1 MNRIV
6 LSVYTYTREKWGG
19 GGAVGSGGGG
29 FMGGVTKGYKHE
41 TDNTEG
47 KERKAPR
54 QEEEMEKRKK
64 KKEKSFHFISF
75 RAKLALRNSICFDIL
90 CMKYGYSVPYA
101 SVVGFPF
108 HVQ

>member
-6 LSVYTYTREKWGG
+6 LSVYIYTRERKGVGQRGRGG
-19 GGAVGSGGGG
+19 GGY
-29 FMGGVTKGYKHE
+29 MGGVTKGYKHE
-41 TDNTEG
+41 TDNTDG

-54 QEEEMEKRKK
+54 QKEEMEKRERKK
-64 KKEKSFHFISF
+64 RSFHFISF

-101 SVVGFPF
+101 SVVCFPF